1 MNKKGFTLAELL
13 IVVAIIAVLVGI
25 SIPIFSSQLE
35 KAREATDA
43 ANIRSK
49 YAEMMTSI
57 ITNENTSNTYTVS
70 LKQQQDNW
78 QNHFDFPATEIGVP
92 KKGGTATLEYKD
104 NVAYINYGNSDSS
117 DNKDSGTT
125 SDVTKKAVKY
135 PTTISDKQRTSTGTL
150 YEYNGNYFIAT
161 KDGEMDEVPE
171 DNKHGLFQVNI
182 NTIHTVETKSDEA
195 FSKITNISKGD
206 IIYIADEKT
215 YYVYYDTNGKVKAES
230 DLQEIK

>member
-78 QNHFDFPATEIGVP
+78 QNHFDFPATEIGMP

-125 SDVTKKAVKY
+125 SDVKNKAVKY

-150 YEYNGNYFIAT
+150 YEYNGSYFIAT

-195 FSKITNISKGD
+195 LGKITNISKGD

-215 YYVYYDTNGKVKAES
+215 YYVYYDTNSKVKVGS

>member
-13 IVVAIIAVLVGI
+13 IVVAIIAVLVAI
-25 SIPIFSSQLE
+25 AIPIFSSQLE

-49 YAEMMTSI
+49 YAEMMTNVI
-57 ITNENTSNTYTVS
+57 ANENNSTTYTVS
-70 LKQQQDNW
+70 LKQQQDDW
-78 QNHFDFPATEIGVP
+78 QNQFDFPATEIGVP
-92 KKGGTATLEYKD
+92 KKGGTATLEFKD

-125 SDVTKKAVKY
+125 SDVKNKAVTY
-135 PTTISDKQRTSTGTL
+135 PTTITDKQRTSPGTL
-150 YEYNGNYFIAT
+150 YEYNGSYFIAT
-161 KDGEMDEVPE
+161 KDREMDEVPE
-171 DNKHGLFQVNI
+171 DKKHGLFQVNI

-195 FSKITNISKGD
+195 LGKITNISKGD

-215 YYVYYDTNGKVKAES
+215 YYVYYDTNDKVKVGS
-230 DLQEIK
+230 GLQEIK